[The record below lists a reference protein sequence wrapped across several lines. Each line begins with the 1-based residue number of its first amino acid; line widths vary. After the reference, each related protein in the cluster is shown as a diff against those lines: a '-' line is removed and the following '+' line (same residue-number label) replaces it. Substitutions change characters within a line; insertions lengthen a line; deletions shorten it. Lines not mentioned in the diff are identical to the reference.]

1 MTETDHRPA
10 LTARQYSLL
19 DTTSKLLGLGLVAA
33 GLEAGGATPT
43 GFALAVVGAACA
55 TATVFISH
63 E

>member
-1 MTETDHRPA
+1 MTESR

-19 DTTSKLLGLGLVAA
+19 DTTSKLVGLGLVAL
-33 GLEAGGATPT
+33 GLDAGGATPA
-43 GFALAVVGAACA
+43 GLALAVAGAVCA